1 MIKLI
6 YNDLDVYHGNFGDGI
21 LQRRDCT
28 WAKLNGIEK
37 EVNFISCS
45 NLNIN
50 YFIQNCDINVVAVFV
65 FVGVS
70 EKKVSTVKWTVGDQF

>member
-1 MIKLI
+1 M
-6 YNDLDVYHGNFGDGI
+6 
-21 LQRRDCT
+21 
-28 WAKLNGIEK
+28 NGIEK

-50 YFIQNCDINVVAVFV
+50 YLIENCDINVVSVFV